1 MNEEEEQMEEAVLE
15 CVDSQL
21 NKLFWKALRFCGIPM
36 AGMVISMVIFYAQL
50 SYHVEDHHEKILIE
64 MSVDLKHLKDDITEF
79 RKTLGD
85 G

>member
-50 SYHVEDHHEKILIE
+50 SYHVEILIE
-64 MSVDLKHLKDDITEF
+64 MSVDLKHLKDDIAEF

>member
-1 MNEEEEQMEEAVLE
+1 MNEEEEQLEVAVLE

-64 MSVDLKHLKDDITEF
+64 MSVDLKHLKGDIAEL
-79 RKTLGD
+79 KNELG
-85 G
+85 GG